1 MMESFKAPVLK
12 SGFELVSRLTTT
24 QGVNQGEPPGKYSM
38 ATHRKALQRFLGS
51 VDDVEKK
58 LKPILKKAATKDKVV
73 ITMTMN
79 AGMTDLVS
87 NFYCSARR
95 AGGAHLHEAG

>member
-1 MMESFKAPVLK
+1 MCVYFALFVFLLFAMYEALIPFIFVSFLA
-12 SGFELVSRLTTT
+12 
-24 QGVNQGEPPGKYSM
+24 Q
-38 ATHRKALQRFLGS
+38 
-51 VDDVEKK
+51 D
-58 LKPILKKAATKDKVV
+58 ATKDKVV

-95 AGGAHLHEAG
+95 AGGTHLHEAGQGISIDHLVLFPTDDEVRW